1 MDLRVDIEELKKV
14 KAEVWPDGTVEI
26 ILIGKHA
33 QDEVTLEGFAGESE
47 RSRRAV
53 VAKLKELLA
62 ATAKALGHLD
72 PEGEVGLVEVECRY
86 CDGLSDYPVV
96 AQDLFYE
103 ARKEV
108 EGAA

>member
-1 MDLRVDIEELKKV
+1 MDLRIDIEELKKV
-14 KAEVWPDGTVEI
+14 KAEVWPDGKVEI

-33 QDEVTLEGFAGESE
+33 QDEVTLEGFASESD
-47 RSRRAV
+47 RSERAV

-62 ATAKALGHLD
+62 AVAKALGYLD
-72 PEGEVGLVEVECRY
+72 PQSEVGLVEVECRY

-103 ARKEV
+103 ARKEAENV
-108 EGAA
+108 A

>member
-1 MDLRVDIEELKKV
+1 MDLRIDIEELKKV

-26 ILIGKHA
+26 IFIGKHA

-62 ATAKALGHLD
+62 ATAKALGHSD
-72 PEGEVGLVEVECRY
+72 PEGEVGLVEIECRH
-86 CDGLSDYPVV
+86 CDSRSDYSVV
-96 AQDLFYE
+96 AQDLFFEVKE
-103 ARKEV
+103 AKD
-108 EGAA
+108 AA